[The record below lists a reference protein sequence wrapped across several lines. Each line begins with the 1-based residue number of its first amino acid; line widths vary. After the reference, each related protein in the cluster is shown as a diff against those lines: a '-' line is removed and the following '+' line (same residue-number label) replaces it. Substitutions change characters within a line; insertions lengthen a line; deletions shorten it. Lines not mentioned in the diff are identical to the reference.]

1 MDNTITYKNN
11 IYKTGDSVIFTI
23 DGNIVLGK
31 LYIRNVSYDSSY
43 TRCYICH
50 NNPTYNG
57 DNSPEMLGFEYSWSF
72 SVDAGNP
79 SSLNSDVDIIS
90 PDIESKSKEDYFIS
104 DKLIYFFNTQELSIV
119 KIVVEKENIFPLYNK
134 FEVSDTKGLIKLTNS
149 IKNRFVEIKMGR
161 FLTSLFKQMKDVSNI
176 DFTLTNSD
184 IEKIYNN
191 FISYQSDDYIK
202 ITTVSGDDILEGY
215 KRENYHN
222 SKSSLGGSC
231 MTDKLDYLKLY
242 TQNPEVVSMMII
254 KTFDK
259 IVGRC
264 LIWTTTNGD
273 KVMDKRYTC
282 YDWVISKFD
291 SIQKEMKFLD
301 YSDCYENK
309 MTIQLT
315 NNEFNRYPYLD
326 TFKIY
331 DNENKSLC
339 SFMKDE
345 ESIEGLVAL
354 TTTCGETSENV
365 R

>member
-1 MDNTITYKNN
+1 MDKIITYKNN
-11 IYKTGDSVIFTI
+11 IYKTGDSVVFTI

-31 LYIRNVSYDSSY
+31 IFIRNISNDRSY
-43 TRCYICH
+43 TRCYVCH
-50 NNPTYNG
+50 NNPNYNG

-72 SVDAGNP
+72 SVENNNP
-79 SSLNSDVDIIS
+79 SNLNSDVEIIS

-104 DKLIYFFNTQELSIV
+104 DKLISFFNTQELSIV
-119 KIVVEKENIFPLYNK
+119 KIVLEKENIFPLYNK

-149 IKNRFVEIKMGR
+149 EKNRFVEIKMGR
-161 FLTSLFKQMKDVSNI
+161 FLTSVFKQMKDISNI
-176 DFTLTNSD
+176 DVNLTNSD

-202 ITTVSGDDILEGY
+202 INTVSGDDILEGY

-231 MTDKLDYLKLY
+231 MTDKLNFLKLY
-242 TQNPEVVSMMII
+242 TQNPEVVSMMMI

-264 LIWTTTNGD
+264 LIWTTTNGE

-282 YDWVISKFD
+282 DDWVISKFD
-291 SIQKEMKFLD
+291 SIQKEMKLLD

-309 MTIQLT
+309 MIVQLT
-315 NNEFNRYPYLD
+315 NNNFNQYPYLD

-331 DNENKSLC
+331 DNESKSLC
-339 SFMKDE
+339 SFMKDD

-354 TTTCGETSENV
+354 NTTCGETSDNI